1 LIEDVVLVAAL
12 ARALVVTAANA
23 ELRGDPPMQA
33 HDEILRAATWK
44 AARSGLT
51 GQLVDPVAGQPVK
64 APELL
69 RRLIVHVQEALEENG
84 DLELVKHGVEAVL
97 RRGTSAE
104 RQRRTLSSGSGYEGV
119 VAAVMRET
127 RSGL

>member
-1 LIEDVVLVAAL
+1 
-12 ARALVVTAANA
+12 
-23 ELRGDPPMQA
+23 M
-33 HDEILRAATWK
+33 
-44 AARSGLT
+44 
-51 GQLVDPVAGQPVK
+51 K

-84 DLELVKHGVEAVL
+84 DLELVQQGVDAVF

-104 RQRRTLSSGSGYEGV
+104 RQRRTLTQGSGYEGV

-127 RSGL
+127 RSAC